1 MALAAGARLVGTD
14 RFYGHVL
21 SRDAMTN
28 NRLWPYP
35 YVDSLATTGIVVDA
49 KGDRFV
55 DEGRGGV
62 YIANAIAKLHDP
74 LSALVLFDS
83 AIWEGAGRAG
93 LIPANPHLPA
103 VGGTLVTSGEL
114 EVLARS
120 LGMDP
125 SRLIGTVRAYNE
137 AVAHGAAPKLDPPR
151 STTRYAAQPIQLAPF
166 YAVPACCG
174 ITATMGGI
182 EIDEHARALR
192 DEGMAIAGLYVA
204 GGAAGGLEG
213 GPEVGYVGG
222 LVKCGVTALI
232 AAEHIAAH

>member
-1 MALAAGARLVGTD
+1 
-14 RFYGHVL
+14 VL
-21 SRDAMTN
+21 SLDAMTN
-28 NRLWPYP
+28 DKLWPYP
-35 YVDSLATTGIVVDA
+35 YLDSLATAGIVVDA

-62 YIANAIAKLHDP
+62 YIANAIAKLPDP
-74 LSALVLFDS
+74 LSAVVVFDR

-93 LIPANPHLPA
+93 LIAANPHLPA
-103 VGGTLVTSGEL
+103 VGGTIVTSADL
-114 EVLARS
+114 EGLARS

-125 SRLIGTVRAYNE
+125 SRLTGTVRAYNE
-137 AVAHGAAPKLDPPR
+137 GLARGEASTLEPKR
-151 STTRYAAQPIQLAPF
+151 RMTRYAAQPIQAAPF

-182 EIDEHARALR
+182 AIDEHARALR
-192 DEGMAIAGLYVA
+192 EDGAAIAGLYVA

-222 LVKCGVTALI
+222 LVRCGVTALV
-232 AAEHIAAH
+232 AAEHIAAVEHVA